1 MNANANFIQPSP
13 AATASDPPAS
23 ERVFAHNQQPQKPSR
38 AAGGSGCKTG
48 EGRLQF
54 ALLILLSIL
63 FSNSVTANEPAIDSL
78 SPWARDAQRRVVK
91 IYGAGGLKGL
101 EAYQSGFLVSPDGHI
116 ATAWSYVLDVEPIVQ
131 LDDGRRYE
139 STIVG
144 FEPALEL
151 AVLKIDASELPF
163 FPVPATSETS
173 WGDPV
178 IAVSNL
184 FNIATGDEP
193 ASVMQG
199 SVAAITDL
207 DARRGTFKTPY
218 RGKVMILDLIA
229 NNPGAA
235 GGALVDSGGELV
247 GMLGKELRD
256 SATGTWLNYAV
267 PASALR
273 GTIGDI
279 IAGRKT
285 TTPVDT
291 KPMLAR
297 DQSQDLATLGMV
309 MVPDVLET
317 TPAYIDVV
325 VDGSAA
331 AAAGLRPDD
340 LVLLVAGQRVDSQR
354 GLRKLLRFIDRR
366 DDVDITIQRDTEIL
380 NLSLRP

>member
-1 MNANANFIQPSP
+1 MNVK
-13 AATASDPPAS
+13 
-23 ERVFAHNQQPQKPSR
+23 VF
-38 AAGGSGCKTG
+38 
-48 EGRLQF
+48 LLF
-54 ALLILLSIL
+54 ALSLT
-63 FSNSVTANEPAIDSL
+63 SVTLLAADEPGINSL

-139 STIVG
+139 SKIVG

-151 AVLKIDASELPF
+151 AVLKIEASELPF
-163 FPVPATSETS
+163 FSVPATSEVS

-199 SVAAITDL
+199 TVAAITDL

-235 GGALVDSGGELV
+235 GGALVDSAGELV

-267 PASALR
+267 PAGAFR
-273 GTIGDI
+273 KTIGDI
-279 IAGRKT
+279 IAGRT
-285 TTPVDT
+285 TTSPVDGQ
-291 KPMLAR
+291 PMLPR
-297 DQSQDLATLGMV
+297 NQSHDFVTLGMV

-317 TPAYIDVV
+317 TPAYVDEVI
-325 VDGSAA
+325 DGSAA
-331 AAAGLRPDD
+331 DTAGLRPDD
-340 LVLLVAGQRVDSQR
+340 LLLLVAGQRVESQR
-354 GLRKLLRFIDRR
+354 SLRKLLRTIDRR
-366 DDVDITIQRDTEIL
+366 DDVDITIQRASEIL